1 MTLVGA
7 ERIQAIGRDV
17 EVMRTPLRK
26 LGVQEIVQG
35 VYAGQFQPS
44 TRLYPNFGYT
54 NDVLWFR
61 VRLKNTTLD
70 RIERVF
76 DVGSVFLDSVALY
89 ESNPGGNFQE
99 SWAGGGIFI
108 EQRAMKMRRAAFLLR
123 LKPFEEK
130 TVYVRAVGTLP
141 MIFHFELYPHNDFVA
156 LQRQDANF
164 DGMIWG
170 MILCIAIFNVVQYLA
185 SQRFV
190 YGLFAIHAITSLLA
204 LLSINGVLTEY
215 IWLDVQGFG
224 TRLLEVCISLSNL
237 LSLIYA
243 RYFLKAQDS
252 PRFYRIFQVE
262 MLVALLLIVFS
273 FLGWGSF
280 MVASSYTLIVVPTIV
295 ALALLL
301 MKESSGAMRLS
312 LVLFAIGWS
321 VCTLSVTAANVLGFV
336 ADWGEYWGVRA
347 GGIGAVVQLFMV
359 SVAVAVRTGSSERA
373 LHNAQAERTIA
384 ERERQQEALR
394 NQELS
399 AANEAIRRQSA
410 QLEEQAQSL
419 KIANLEMEQI
429 AHELIQQRALL
440 QQKNDDLN
448 AASKEKSEILSIA
461 AHDLKNPLTGLKGM
475 LEILRSGDNFKPAYL
490 NQMSLTMQ
498 HSVDRMFDIIK
509 NLLDIE
515 ALEEGAIKPQYEYFD
530 MVSAVKP
537 LADSYR
543 VPAAKKRLNLDFK
556 ANASE
561 VPCFADKQLLL
572 QVGDNIISNAVKY
585 SRLQKNIFIRTL
597 YFPTL
602 VELQEQMLR
611 YDITEMHHLAKFSLE
626 HPFSVLLVQDEGPG
640 FTDADKQRLFQ
651 KFARLSAQPTGGEH
665 STGLGLSISKRLVE
679 SMNGVIWCESEPE
692 RGARFVVAFG
702 TSIT

>member
-1 MTLVGA
+1 MSSCTLQYQRRNRCSHHQVFSWLRGLFVLVSLCSVLIINTVYAQQHGQVLTLVGA

-224 TRLLEVCISLSNL
+224 TRPSVLS
-237 LSLIYA
+237 
-243 RYFLKAQDS
+243 YF
-252 PRFYRIFQVE
+252 
-262 MLVALLLIVFS
+262 
-273 FLGWGSF
+273 
-280 MVASSYTLIVVPTIV
+280 
-295 ALALLL
+295 
-301 MKESSGAMRLS
+301 SSGNVGSAAADSVFVFRLGKFYGGK
-312 LVLFAIGWS
+312 LLYADCRTDDCCAG
-321 VCTLSVTAANVLGFV
+321 TV
-336 ADWGEYWGVRA
+336 ADERVQWCN
-347 GGIGAVVQLFMV
+347 AVVVGVVCYWLECLY
-359 SVAVAVRTGSSERA
+359 AVC
-373 LHNAQAERTIA
+373 N
-384 ERERQQEALR
+384 
-394 NQELS
+394 
-399 AANEAIRRQSA
+399 
-410 QLEEQAQSL
+410 
-419 KIANLEMEQI
+419 
-429 AHELIQQRALL
+429 
-440 QQKNDDLN
+440 
-448 AASKEKSEILSIA
+448 
-461 AHDLKNPLTGLKGM
+461 
-475 LEILRSGDNFKPAYL
+475 
-490 NQMSLTMQ
+490 
-498 HSVDRMFDIIK
+498 
-509 NLLDIE
+509 
-515 ALEEGAIKPQYEYFD
+515 
-530 MVSAVKP
+530 
-537 LADSYR
+537 
-543 VPAAKKRLNLDFK
+543 
-556 ANASE
+556 
-561 VPCFADKQLLL
+561 
-572 QVGDNIISNAVKY
+572 
-585 SRLQKNIFIRTL
+585 
-597 YFPTL
+597 
-602 VELQEQMLR
+602 
-611 YDITEMHHLAKFSLE
+611 
-626 HPFSVLLVQDEGPG
+626 
-640 FTDADKQRLFQ
+640 
-651 KFARLSAQPTGGEH
+651 GGKCAWFCG
-665 STGLGLSISKRLVE
+665 GLG
-679 SMNGVIWCESEPE
+679 
-692 RGARFVVAFG
+692 
-702 TSIT
+702 